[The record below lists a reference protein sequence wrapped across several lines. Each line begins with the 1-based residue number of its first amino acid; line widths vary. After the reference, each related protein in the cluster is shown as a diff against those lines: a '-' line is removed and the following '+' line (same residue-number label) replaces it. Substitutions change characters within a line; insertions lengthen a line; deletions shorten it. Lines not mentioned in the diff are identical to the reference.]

1 MRDVMMSEPTRRTPT
16 LFLVAGVLVALLV
29 QLVPLLAANPA
40 QAAPAVP
47 VTPDFGKAIED
58 YAPYQAGTVCDPVD
72 RPGAKKIA
80 ALIRATYGSDESI
93 GIARD
98 ACYTTSEHNDGRA
111 LDWMLDASSRADR
124 AKAKAFLGW
133 LLATDGRGNHA
144 AMARRLGIMYIIWNK
159 RMWRA
164 YSPRGW
170 GDYSGTNPHTDHIHI
185 SLALDGATGRTSY
198 WTGAPLAGPCVPS
211 TLTQSAPPVS
221 TDPAAF
227 VPIPATRV
235 LATTNGIGS
244 PNGPCRLFA
253 PIEYSSV
260 PTRVDA
266 QVTGVGEVP
275 AAGVGAVALQVTMR
289 KPSFASYLTAGPAGG
304 PVSTV
309 RRVSAAMNATATSL
323 VVVPVGADGKVS
335 FSTSYGATDL
345 VVSIVGY
352 YPDPA
357 VLPRTRDIAG
367 GDLLNPVQPH
377 RLLSGETAPVGPRDT
392 RRVDVAGSRGISG
405 SASAAVVTLNVPAST
420 GSGDLYVYPTGS
432 KRPKSPLVEYRAK
445 HRVSVQTVVPLGN
458 GGTITVENVGRSTKT
473 VDVDVVAAY
482 QPPTGAGGYGFVAR
496 RKIATV
502 VNTGSDVGVRRL
514 NSGETKVVSLAHQV
528 SVGTKAVL
536 LQVTVRKPA
545 AETRLTFWRADGRR
559 PRTIDAAAAGGQ
571 TVSTTVLAQLSA
583 QRELKLRNTG
593 ADGVD
598 LVVSLVG
605 SYR

>member
-1 MRDVMMSEPTRRTPT
+1 MRDVMMPEPTRRTPT

-29 QLVPLLAANPA
+29 QLVPLLTANPA
-40 QAAPAVP
+40 QAVAAVP
-47 VTPDFGKAIED
+47 VTPHFGKAIED
-58 YAPYQAGTVCDPVD
+58 YAPYQAGIVCDPVD

-80 ALIRATYGSDESI
+80 ALIRATYGDDESI

-111 LDWMLDASSRADR
+111 LDWMLDASSHADR
-124 AKAKAFLGW
+124 MKAKAFLGW
-133 LLATDGRGNHA
+133 LLATDARGNHA
-144 AMARRLGIMYIIWNK
+144 AMARRLGVMYIIWNK

-170 GDYSGTNPHTDHIHI
+170 SDYSGTNPHTDHIHI
-185 SLALDGATGRTSY
+185 SLALDGATGRTSF
-198 WTGAPLAGPCVPS
+198 WTGAPLAGPCTPS
-211 TLTQSAPPVS
+211 TLTQSAPPVP
-221 TDPAAF
+221 TEPAAF

-235 LATTNGIGS
+235 LATSNGLGS
-244 PNGPCRLFA
+244 QNGPCRLFA

-266 QVTGVGEVP
+266 QVTGVGSVP
-275 AAGVGAVALQVTMR
+275 SAGVGAVALQVTMR

-309 RRVSAAMNATATSL
+309 RRVSASMNATATSL

-335 FSTSYGATDL
+335 FATSYGATDL
-345 VVSIVGY
+345 VVNVVGY

-357 VLPRTRDIAG
+357 VLPRTRDVAS
-367 GDLLNPVQPH
+367 GDLLNPVKPH
-377 RLLSGETAPVGPRDT
+377 RLLAGDSAAVGARDT
-392 RRVDVAGSRGISG
+392 RRVDVAGTRGIST
-405 SASAAVVTLNVPAST
+405 SATAAVVTVNVPASA

-432 KRPKSPLVEYRAK
+432 DRPKSPLVEYRAN
-445 HRVSVQTVVPLGN
+445 HRSSVQTVVPVGSR
-458 GGTITVENVGRSTKT
+458 GSVTVENVGRSAKA

-482 QPPTGAGGYGFVAR
+482 QPPARAGGYGFVAR

-502 VNTGSDVGVRRL
+502 VNTAANVGVKRL

-528 SVGTKAVL
+528 TVGTKAVL

-545 AETRLTFWRADGRR
+545 TETRLTFWQADGRR
-559 PRTIDAAAAGGQ
+559 PATVDAAAAGGQ

-583 QRELKLRNTG
+583 HRELKLRNTG

-598 LVVSLVG
+598 LTVSLVG